1 MNLSPGSLVFA
12 YHGPLMYEA
21 KVLKIHRA
29 GLDVVELMEGKEDD
43 VDRYPRLKHL
53 REIDTYFL
61 HYSGW
66 NSKWDEWVGIERIL
80 EHNDENKLKKS
91 QLDSINKRPKISRQ
105 ASPALSPL
113 VRRQQLGSQS
123 SKLPLQRRKR
133 AQLLVLKYDDNIK
146 HILVDDWQFV
156 TRDHQLVSIPAELSV
171 VKILQDYSQYRLP
184 LLDETQKDVLREVLN
199 GLILYFD
206 KLLHL
211 MLLYKYENQQYFE
224 LLQKE
229 TISDQPPP
237 SQVYGLEHLL
247 RLIVTMP
254 AILADSTID
263 AVSMNV
269 IIQELERILQWVLT
283 HLNVYMGSYINTSPQ
298 YDALSRQ

>member
-1 MNLSPGSLVFA
+1 MNLSPGSHVFA

-29 GLDVVELMEGKEDD
+29 GQAVVELMEGKEDP
-43 VDRYPRLKHL
+43 VDKYPKLKHL

-61 HYSGW
+61 HYLGW

-80 EHNDENKLKKS
+80 EHNEENKQKKA
-91 QLDSINKRPKISRQ
+91 QLDSLNKRPKLSRQ
-105 ASPALSPL
+105 NSPAQSPMAK
-113 VRRQQLGSQS
+113 QQILTN
-123 SKLPLQRRKR
+123 LPAKASLQRRR
-133 AQLLVLKYDDNIK
+133 RTQMVVLKYDDNIK
-146 HILVDDWQFV
+146 HLLVDDWQFV
-156 TRDHQLVSIPAELSV
+156 TRDHQLVSVPALPSV
-171 VKILQDYSQYRLP
+171 VKILQDYSQHRQS
-184 LLDETQKDVLREVLN
+184 LLDEAQKDVLKEVLD
-199 GLILYFD
+199 GLTLYFD

-224 LLQKE
+224 LLQKGIINDN
-229 TISDQPPP
+229 TPP
-237 SQVYGLEHLL
+237 SEVYGLEHML
-247 RLIVTMP
+247 RLVVTMP

-269 IIQELERILQWVLT
+269 LIQELERLLQWVLAR
-283 HLNVYMGSYINTSPQ
+283 LNVYMGSYINTSPQ